1 MKKRTFNILLI
12 GACAACI
19 GTAAV
24 GFGSCKDSVS
34 PAKTEISNKTPV
46 LPEKEENITKI
57 NDNDL
62 LNMVKQESGN
72 TASGAE
78 AGAEAGNAGNSAGNS
93 GAETGETVSGA
104 NTSDLEN
111 TIKNYAGDLFAIGQS
126 AEMALTDNDATSGIT
141 FTAKINAYYDT
152 AAYGMFVVPYTLVK
166 KLPVHETERPECTPA
181 MILTET

>member
-34 PAKTEISNKTPV
+34 PAKTEISNKATV
-46 LPEKEENITKI
+46 LPEKKENITKI

-62 LNMVKQESGN
+62 LNVVKQESGN

-78 AGAEAGNAGNSAGNS
+78 TGNAGNSTGNS

-111 TIKNYAGDLFAIGQS
+111 TIKI
-126 AEMALTDNDATSGIT
+126 
-141 FTAKINAYYDT
+141 
-152 AAYGMFVVPYTLVK
+152 
-166 KLPVHETERPECTPA
+166 TPA
-181 MILTET
+181 TYLPSGNLPKWL

>member
-24 GFGSCKDSVS
+24 GFGSCKDSAAS
-34 PAKTEISNKTPV
+34 GKTEISNKAPV

-62 LNMVKQESGN
+62 LNVVKQESGN

-78 AGAEAGNAGNSAGNS
+78 AGAETAMPATRLVTRAQKR
-93 GAETGETVSGA
+93 AKQFRVQTQ
-104 NTSDLEN
+104 
-111 TIKNYAGDLFAIGQS
+111 AI
-126 AEMALTDNDATSGIT
+126 LKTRL
-141 FTAKINAYYDT
+141 KI
-152 AAYGMFVVPYTLVK
+152 
-166 KLPVHETERPECTPA
+166 TPA
-181 MILTET
+181 TYLPSGNLPKWL